1 MGSDEHRFVCLDQD
15 PQENRDCKARD
26 VGGVLQ
32 RTNYV
37 SLSLPPPSLQT
48 LTVRYRN
55 SILSFHSAMTGL
67 TRQGTRA
74 SVDEKTPLAKGVS
87 RSSSSASSEV
97 IVRRHE
103 RWGKH

>member
-1 MGSDEHRFVCLDQD
+1 MSIALYVLVRIHKRTETAKRAMLEGYYKEQTTLVPSTSSFV
-15 PQENRDCKARD
+15 AI
-26 VGGVLQ
+26 
-32 RTNYV
+32 
-37 SLSLPPPSLQT
+37 
-48 LTVRYRN
+48 LTGRYRN

-74 SVDEKTPLAKGVS
+74 SVDEKTPLAKAMS
-87 RSSSSASSEV
+87 RSSSTASSEV

>member
-1 MGSDEHRFVCLDQD
+1 MSIALYVLIRIHKKAETAKQAMLEGYYKEQTTLVSSMTSFV
-15 PQENRDCKARD
+15 A
-26 VGGVLQ
+26 VL
-32 RTNYV
+32 TG
-37 SLSLPPPSLQT
+37 
-48 LTVRYRN
+48 RYRN

-74 SVDEKTPLAKGVS
+74 SMDEKTPLAKGMS
-87 RSSSSASSEV
+87 RSSSSASSEG

>member
-1 MGSDEHRFVCLDQD
+1 MSIALYVLIRIHK
-15 PQENRDCKARD
+15 KAETAKRAMLEGYYREQTTS
-26 VGGVLQ
+26 V
-32 RTNYV
+32 
-37 SLSLPPPSLQT
+37 LSLLLLVAL
-48 LTVRYRN
+48 LTDRYRN

-67 TRQGTRA
+67 TRQGTGL
-74 SVDEKTPLAKGVS
+74 SVDEKTPLTKGMS